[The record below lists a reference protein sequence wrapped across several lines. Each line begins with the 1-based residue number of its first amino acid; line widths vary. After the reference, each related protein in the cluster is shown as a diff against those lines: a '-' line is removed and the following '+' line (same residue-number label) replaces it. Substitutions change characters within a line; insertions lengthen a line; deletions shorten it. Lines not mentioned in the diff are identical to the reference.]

1 MRRFYVSTCLSLALA
16 MFPLSLGC
24 GTSVQQ
30 DDSNDRPVTAAAS
43 AGSVKTSE
51 STTGALHIDKSKGVP
66 NDVLSAWETGDKD
79 RAVEL
84 LLSIP
89 WDEPTRFSDRP
100 LLSMTEQEF
109 SSLSRSERNRHVEEA
124 IKLVSRLKGLARH
137 AIALGDKARSSGDK
151 QRAKVYYE
159 AVLHLG
165 EAISNPDKL
174 LILQQL
180 GRGLVSIANEQLS
193 TLD

>member
-1 MRRFYVSTCLSLALA
+1 MRKFCMSAHSSLALA
-16 MFPLSLGC
+16 LFPLALGC

-30 DDSNDRPVTAAAS
+30 ENSTDRPVTAVAS
-43 AGSVKTSE
+43 ANSARASE
-51 STTGALHIDKSKGVP
+51 STAGELHNGKSKGVLS
-66 NDVLSAWETGDKD
+66 DVLSSWETGDKD

-89 WDEPTRFSDRP
+89 WDEPTRFSDTL

-109 SSLSRSERNRHVEEA
+109 SSLSRDERKRHGEEA
-124 IKLVSRLKGLARH
+124 IKLAETFKRLARH
-137 AIALGDKARSSGDK
+137 AITLGDKARSSGDK
-151 QRAKVYYE
+151 QGAKVYYR

-165 EAISNPDKL
+165 EAISNPDRL
-174 LILQQL
+174 MILQLL
-180 GRGLVSIANEQLS
+180 GRALVSMANEQLT